1 MYGWDISCRI
11 PNVPLAIHWL
21 MSIWIKGEKWRVARF
36 KGLYAFTQYMAKL
49 NGVTKNG
56 FEPGTGTVT
65 LTIHVIS
72 RFKQMWSIV
81 LDLNGSWSVSSAW
94 WERVLYWV
102 SYIAYNYKTAQVFPI
117 NLIANNFFILY

>member
-1 MYGWDISCRI
+1 MLLWNG
-11 PNVPLAIHWL
+11 A
-21 MSIWIKGEKWRVARF
+21 
-36 KGLYAFTQYMAKL
+36 QYMAKL

-65 LTIHVIS
+65 LTIDVIS

-94 WERVLYWV
+94 WERVLYWF
-102 SYIAYNYKTAQVFPI
+102 SYIAYNYITAQVFPI
-117 NLIANNFFILY
+117 NLIANSFFILYQVLCTALFNKHSPWREDGSNYEGLNK